1 MTLHA
6 SLAEN
11 CAALDARLHREIN
24 PDVHVRFFRTF
35 GQNAVVYFLDGLVS
49 TDMLQHYLL
58 MPLQEQTETRVDDV
72 AQAMRQCVHLSG
84 VHMYTHIKDVLVQL
98 MSGHALV
105 LVEGVASAFSFD
117 ATMFVRRSISP
128 PLTENVVMGPHQGFN
143 ESLRDCITLLRRM
156 LPTPE
161 LIGEMRTI
169 GDTIPKSLCILYLH
183 DAVDEVCLRRIKAR
197 LDGIHTDYVMSIGAL
212 EQLMEDAPFSLL
224 PQCLL
229 TERPDRAVSM
239 LLEGQIVLL
248 LDGSPQALVLPISMM
263 HLLHTPDDTSSRW
276 LYGSFM
282 RLIRLLGLFCALL
295 LPALFVAFVT
305 FHPQALPAA
314 LLTSILESQAE
325 VPLSVPLEML
335 LMLVM
340 FNLVGEASTRVSTL
354 TGSTLGTVSGLILG
368 QAAVEAKLVHPLLII
383 VVAVASLGSY
393 AVPDYSL
400 GLAVRIGQLLLLG
413 VGSIFGVYGIV
424 LFMTA
429 LCVHLCS
436 LESLGAPFAAP
447 IAPARRHNP
456 DLLTRWPIWYQRTR
470 TWLGRAEEDV
480 LTEGPMR
487 RWDRRRR

>member
-1 MTLHA
+1 
-6 SLAEN
+6 
-11 CAALDARLHREIN
+11 
-24 PDVHVRFFRTF
+24 
-35 GQNAVVYFLDGLVS
+35 
-49 TDMLQHYLL
+49 
-58 MPLQEQTETRVDDV
+58 
-72 AQAMRQCVHLSG
+72 
-84 VHMYTHIKDVLVQL
+84 
-98 MSGHALV
+98 
-105 LVEGVASAFSFD
+105 
-117 ATMFVRRSISP
+117 
-128 PLTENVVMGPHQGFN
+128 
-143 ESLRDCITLLRRM
+143 
-156 LPTPE
+156 
-161 LIGEMRTI
+161 
-169 GDTIPKSLCILYLH
+169 
-183 DAVDEVCLRRIKAR
+183 
-197 LDGIHTDYVMSIGAL
+197 
-212 EQLMEDAPFSLL
+212 MEDAPFSLL

-276 LYGSFM
+276 LYGTFM

-340 FNLVGEASTRVSTL
+340 FNLVGEASTRVSSL

-400 GLAVRIGQLLLLG
+400 GLAVRIGQLLFLG

-429 LCVHLCS
+429 LCVYLCS

-447 IAPARRHNP
+447 IAPPRRHNP
-456 DLLTRWPIWYQRTR
+456 DLLTRWPIWYQKSQ
-470 TWLGRAEEDV
+470 TWLGRAKKKTADS
-480 LTEGPMR
+480 TR
-487 RWDRRRR
+487 RWDRRKR